1 MDTFPVC
8 IKPVTLL
15 ALDTSTTACSVAL
28 SIGSDVRTRY
38 VVAPREH
45 AQRLLLMVDSLLS
58 EAGLELSD
66 LDAVAFGKGP
76 GSFTGIRIA
85 AGVAQGLA
93 FGKSL
98 PVIPISS
105 LAALAYGQY
114 DTEPCYVVSV
124 LDARMQQI
132 YWGAYH
138 CSEKGVRDLS
148 TECVADPESLCGNL
162 PDEISEWVAVGN
174 GEEVYQ
180 DLLFERCS
188 SKVTIK
194 SGFLPHAR
202 DVVRLAYYEYLMD
215 NSVLAEEALP
225 VYLRDKVVHHIK
237 GG

>member
-1 MDTFPVC
+1 MDTFPVH

-28 SIGSDVRTRY
+28 SIGREVREQY

-45 AQRLLLMVDSLLS
+45 AQRLLRMVDSLLS
-58 EAGLELSD
+58 EAGLDLSD

-98 PVIPISS
+98 PVIPVSS

-114 DTEPCYVVSV
+114 DTNPCHVVSV
-124 LDARMQQI
+124 LDARMQQV

-148 TECVADPESLCGNL
+148 VECVADPESLCGNL
-162 PDEISEWVAVGN
+162 PDRISEWVAVGN
-174 GEEVYQ
+174 GYESYPQ
-180 DLLFERCS
+180 SLFDSCLSRI
-188 SKVTIK
+188 TIK

-202 DVVRLAYYEYLMD
+202 DVARLAYYEYLMD

-225 VYLRDKVVHHIK
+225 VYLRDQVVHHIK
-237 GG
+237 GR